1 MAHPFRFLREK
12 MAPEAQQVAEQ
23 KTQAMLKELPFQ
35 ELRQVRR
42 LPSQEQLS
50 TRLQTTILK
59 IRRRID
65 NPINTSRRFVKPG
78 GDRLNIDPRLFA
90 EISHSKSLKNRHNAL
105 SGVNIYSTK
114 SSSSNLRIDR
124 VVTRANKRS
133 ADTI

>member
-65 NPINTSRRFVKPG
+65 DPINTSRRFVKPG

-90 EISHSKSLKNRHNAL
+90 EISHSKSLKNRHNL

-114 SSSSNLRIDR
+114 SSSLNVWIDW